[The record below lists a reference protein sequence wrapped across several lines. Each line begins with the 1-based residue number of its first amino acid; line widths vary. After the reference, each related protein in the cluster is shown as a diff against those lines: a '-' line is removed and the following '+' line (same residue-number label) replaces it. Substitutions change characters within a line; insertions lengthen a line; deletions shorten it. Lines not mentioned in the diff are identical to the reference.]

1 MDFKVISKNKNILG
15 EGPYYDSRYDRISW
29 VDIVGQALYMM
40 DKNGI
45 KKVEFEEKISAAI
58 PIKNQNGYMVCG
70 ERNLFLYIDDKII
83 KYKNIEHL
91 MKKGQRCNDAK
102 ADRLGRLWFTT
113 ITDDEHYKPGGNL
126 YLLEKGNIR
135 LMEEDVMLANG
146 MAFSHDDQFFYFV
159 DSIKKEVYSYSFD
172 LEKGIISN
180 KRVLFATDGT
190 PDGMSIDQMDHLF
203 VAIWGGK
210 RIEVRDSKDG
220 RLIENISLP
229 TRLITS
235 VTFKEKDIIVT
246 SASLSEKDEYAGDV
260 FLLKTNY
267 KGKEEY
273 YIDLYEV

>member
-70 ERNLFLYIDDKII
+70 ERNLFLYIDEKII

-159 DSIKKEVYSYSFD
+159 DSIKKEIYSYSFD
-172 LEKGIISN
+172 LKKGIISN

-267 KGKEEY
+267 MGKEEY
-273 YIDLYEV
+273 YIDLNEV

>member
-1 MDFKVISKNKNILG
+1 
-15 EGPYYDSRYDRISW
+15 
-29 VDIVGQALYMM
+29 MM

-70 ERNLFLYIDDKII
+70 ERNLFLYIDEKII

-113 ITDDEHYKPGGNL
+113 ITDDEHYKPVGNL

-135 LMEEDVMLANG
+135 LMEENVMLANG

-159 DSIKKEVYSYSFD
+159 DSIKKEIYSYSFD
-172 LEKGIISN
+172 LKKGIISN
-180 KRVLFATDGT
+180 KRVLFTTDGT
-190 PDGMSIDQMDHLF
+190 PDGMSIDQMNHLF

-273 YIDLYEV
+273 YIDLNEV

>member
-1 MDFKVISKNKNILG
+1 MDFKVISLNKNILG

-40 DKNGI
+40 DKNDI

-113 ITDDEHYKPGGNL
+113 ITDDEQYKPGGNL

-146 MAFSHDDQFFYFV
+146 MAFSHDNQFFYFV
-159 DSIKKEVYSYSFD
+159 DSIKKEIYSYSFD
-172 LEKGIISN
+172 LEKGTISN

-190 PDGMSIDQMDHLF
+190 PDGMSIDEMDHLF

-246 SASLSEKDEYAGDV
+246 SASLSEKDEYKGDV

-267 KGKEEY
+267 RGKEEY
-273 YIDLYEV
+273 YIDLNEV

>member
-1 MDFKVISKNKNILG
+1 MNFKVISLNKNILG

-159 DSIKKEVYSYSFD
+159 DSIKKEIYSYSFD
-172 LEKGIISN
+172 LKKGIISN
-180 KRVLFATDGT
+180 KRVLFTTDGT

-210 RIEVRDSKDG
+210 RIEVRDSKNG
-220 RLIENISLP
+220 ELIENISLP

-246 SASLSEKDEYAGDV
+246 SASLSEKDEYAGYI

-267 KGKEEY
+267 RGKEEY
-273 YIDLYEV
+273 YIDLNEV

>member
-1 MDFKVISKNKNILG
+1 MDFKVISLNKNILG

-159 DSIKKEVYSYSFD
+159 DSIKKEIYSYSFD
-172 LEKGIISN
+172 LRMGTISN
-180 KRVLFATDGT
+180 KRVLFTIDGT
-190 PDGMSIDQMDHLF
+190 PDGMSIDEMDHLF

-260 FLLKTNY
+260 FMLKTNY
-267 KGKEEY
+267 MGKEEY
-273 YIDLYEV
+273 FIDLNEV

>member
-1 MDFKVISKNKNILG
+1 
-15 EGPYYDSRYDRISW
+15 
-29 VDIVGQALYMM
+29 MM

-70 ERNLFLYIDDKII
+70 ERNIFLYIDDKII

-159 DSIKKEVYSYSFD
+159 DSIKKEIYSYSFD
-172 LEKGIISN
+172 LKKGIISN
-180 KRVLFATDGT
+180 KRVLFTTDGT

-210 RIEVRDSKDG
+210 RIEVRDSKNG
-220 RLIENISLP
+220 ELIENISLP

-246 SASLSEKDEYAGDV
+246 SASLSEKDEYAGYI

-273 YIDLYEV
+273 YIDLNEV

>member
-1 MDFKVISKNKNILG
+1 MDFKVISLNKNILG

-29 VDIVGQALYMM
+29 VDIVGQALYMK

-159 DSIKKEVYSYSFD
+159 DSIKKEIYSYSFD
-172 LEKGIISN
+172 LKKGIISN
-180 KRVLFATDGT
+180 KRVLFTIDGT

-210 RIEVRDSKDG
+210 RIEVRVSKDG

-246 SASLSEKDEYAGDV
+246 SASLSEKDEYKGDV
-260 FLLKTNY
+260 FMLKTNY
-267 KGKEEY
+267 MGKEEY
-273 YIDLYEV
+273 FIDLNEV

>member
-1 MDFKVISKNKNILG
+1 MDFKVISLNKNILG

-113 ITDDEHYKPGGNL
+113 ITDDGHFAPGGNL

-159 DSIKKEVYSYSFD
+159 DSIKKEIYSYSFD
-172 LEKGIISN
+172 LEKGTISN
-180 KRVLFATDGT
+180 KRVLFTTDGT
-190 PDGMSIDQMDHLF
+190 PDGMSIDEMDHLF

-210 RIEVRDSKDG
+210 RIEVRDSKNG

-235 VTFKEKDIIVT
+235 VTFKENDIIVS
-246 SASLSEKDEYAGDV
+246 SASLSEKDEYRGDV
-260 FLLKTNY
+260 FMLKTNY
-267 KGKEEY
+267 MGKEEY
-273 YIDLYEV
+273 FIDLNEV

>member
-1 MDFKVISKNKNILG
+1 MDFKVISLNKNILG

-113 ITDDEHYKPGGNL
+113 ITDDEQYKPGGNL

-159 DSIKKEVYSYSFD
+159 DSIKKEIYSYSFD
-172 LEKGIISN
+172 LRMGTISN
-180 KRVLFATDGT
+180 KRVLFTTDGT
-190 PDGMSIDQMDHLF
+190 PDGMSIDEMDHLF

-246 SASLSEKDEYAGDV
+246 SASLSEKDEYKGDV

-267 KGKEEY
+267 RGKEEY
-273 YIDLYEV
+273 YIDLNEV

>member
-1 MDFKVISKNKNILG
+1 MDFKVISLNKNILG

-70 ERNLFLYIDDKII
+70 ERNLFLYIDEKII

-159 DSIKKEVYSYSFD
+159 DSIKKEIYSYSFD
-172 LEKGIISN
+172 LEKGTISN
-180 KRVLFATDGT
+180 KRVLFTTDGT
-190 PDGMSIDQMDHLF
+190 PDGMSIDEMDHLF

-220 RLIENISLP
+220 ELIENISLP

-235 VTFKEKDIIVT
+235 VTFKEKDIIVP

-260 FLLKTNY
+260 FMLKTNY
-267 KGKEEY
+267 MGKEEY
-273 YIDLYEV
+273 FIDLNEV

>member
-1 MDFKVISKNKNILG
+1 MDFKVISLNKNILG

-172 LEKGIISN
+172 LEKGTISN

-190 PDGMSIDQMDHLF
+190 PDGMSIDEMDHLF

-246 SASLSEKDEYAGDV
+246 SASLSEKDEYAGYI

-267 KGKEEY
+267 RGKEEY
-273 YIDLYEV
+273 YIDLNEV

>member
-1 MDFKVISKNKNILG
+1 MDFKVISLNKNILG

-70 ERNLFLYIDDKII
+70 ERNLFLYIDEKII

-113 ITDDEHYKPGGNL
+113 ITDDEQYKPGGNL

-159 DSIKKEVYSYSFD
+159 DSIKKEIYSYSFD
-172 LEKGIISN
+172 LKKGIISN

-260 FLLKTNY
+260 FMLKTNY
-267 KGKEEY
+267 MGKEEY
-273 YIDLYEV
+273 FIDLNEV

>member
-1 MDFKVISKNKNILG
+1 MDFKVISLNKNILG
-15 EGPYYDSRYDRISW
+15 EGPYYDSRYDRVSW

-40 DKNGI
+40 DKNCI

-70 ERNLFLYIDDKII
+70 QRNLFLYIDEKII

-159 DSIKKEVYSYSFD
+159 DSIKKEIYSYSFD
-172 LEKGIISN
+172 LRMGTISN
-180 KRVLFATDGT
+180 KRVLFTVDGT
-190 PDGMSIDQMDHLF
+190 PDGMSIDQMNHLF

-210 RIEVRDSKDG
+210 RIEVRDSKNG
-220 RLIENISLP
+220 ELIENISLP

-246 SASLSEKDEYAGDV
+246 SASLSEKDEYAGYI

-273 YIDLYEV
+273 YIDLNEV

>member
-1 MDFKVISKNKNILG
+1 MDFKVISLNKNILG

-29 VDIVGQALYMM
+29 VDIVGQALYMK

-70 ERNLFLYIDDKII
+70 QRNLFLYIDDKII

-113 ITDDEHYKPGGNL
+113 ITDDEQYKPGGNL

-159 DSIKKEVYSYSFD
+159 DSIKKEIYSYSFD
-172 LEKGIISN
+172 LEKGTISN
-180 KRVLFATDGT
+180 KRVLFTIDGT
-190 PDGMSIDQMDHLF
+190 PDGMSIDEMDHLF
-203 VAIWGGK
+203 VDIWGGK

-246 SASLSEKDEYAGDV
+246 SASLSEKDEYKGDV

-267 KGKEEY
+267 RGKEEY
-273 YIDLYEV
+273 YIDLNEV

>member
-70 ERNLFLYIDDKII
+70 ERNLFLYIDEKII

-113 ITDDEHYKPGGNL
+113 ITDDEHYEPGGNL

-146 MAFSHDDQFFYFV
+146 MAFSHNDQFFYFV
-159 DSIKKEVYSYSFD
+159 DSIKKEIYSYDFN
-172 LEKGIISN
+172 LRMGTISN
-180 KRVLFATDGT
+180 KRVLFTTDGT
-190 PDGMSIDQMDHLF
+190 PDGMSIDEMDHLF

-229 TRLITS
+229 TRLVTS
-235 VTFKEKDIIVT
+235 VTFKEKDIIVP
-246 SASLSEKDEYAGDV
+246 SASLSEKDEYRGDV

-273 YIDLYEV
+273 YIDLNEV

>member
-1 MDFKVISKNKNILG
+1 MDFKVISLNKNILG

-40 DKNGI
+40 DKNDI

-70 ERNLFLYIDDKII
+70 ERNLFLYIDEKII

-113 ITDDEHYKPGGNL
+113 ITDDEYYKPGGNL

-135 LMEEDVMLANG
+135 LMEENVMLANG

-159 DSIKKEVYSYSFD
+159 DSIKKEIYSYSFD
-172 LEKGIISN
+172 LEKGTISN
-180 KRVLFATDGT
+180 KRVLFTTDGT
-190 PDGMSIDQMDHLF
+190 PDGMSIDEMDHLF

-246 SASLSEKDEYAGDV
+246 SASLSEKDEYKGDV

-273 YIDLYEV
+273 YIDLNEV

>member
-1 MDFKVISKNKNILG
+1 MDFKVISLNKNILG

-70 ERNLFLYIDDKII
+70 ERNLFLYIDEKII

-113 ITDDEHYKPGGNL
+113 ITDDEQYKPGGNL

-172 LEKGIISN
+172 LEKGTISN
-180 KRVLFATDGT
+180 KRVLFTIDGT

-246 SASLSEKDEYAGDV
+246 SASLSEKDEYKGDV
-260 FLLKTNY
+260 FLFKTNY

-273 YIDLYEV
+273 YIDLNEV

>member
-1 MDFKVISKNKNILG
+1 MDFKVISLNKNILG

-70 ERNLFLYIDDKII
+70 ERNLFLYIDEKII

-159 DSIKKEVYSYSFD
+159 DSIKKEIYSYSFD
-172 LEKGIISN
+172 LEKGTISN
-180 KRVLFATDGT
+180 KRVLFTTNGT
-190 PDGMSIDQMDHLF
+190 PDGMSIDEMDHLF

-210 RIEVRDSKDG
+210 RIEVRDSKNG

-260 FLLKTNY
+260 FMLKTNY
-267 KGKEEY
+267 MGKEEY
-273 YIDLYEV
+273 FIDLNEV

>member
-1 MDFKVISKNKNILG
+1 MDFKVISLNKNILG

-70 ERNLFLYIDDKII
+70 ERNLFLYIDEKII

-135 LMEEDVMLANG
+135 LMEENVMLANG

-159 DSIKKEVYSYSFD
+159 DSIKKEIYSYSFD
-172 LEKGIISN
+172 LEKGTISN
-180 KRVLFATDGT
+180 KRVLFTTDGT
-190 PDGMSIDQMDHLF
+190 PDGMSIDEMDHLF

-220 RLIENISLP
+220 ELIENISLP

-235 VTFKEKDIIVT
+235 VTFKEKDIIVP

-260 FLLKTNY
+260 FMLKTNY
-267 KGKEEY
+267 MGKEEY
-273 YIDLYEV
+273 FIDLNEV

>member
-1 MDFKVISKNKNILG
+1 MDFKVISLNKNILG

-70 ERNLFLYIDDKII
+70 ERNLFLYIDEKII

-159 DSIKKEVYSYSFD
+159 DSIKKEIYSYSFD
-172 LEKGIISN
+172 LRMGTISN
-180 KRVLFATDGT
+180 KRVLFTIDGT
-190 PDGMSIDQMDHLF
+190 PDGMSIDEMDHLF

-220 RLIENISLP
+220 RLIKNISLP
-229 TRLITS
+229 TKLITS

-260 FLLKTNY
+260 FMLKTNY
-267 KGKEEY
+267 MGKEEY
-273 YIDLYEV
+273 YIDLNEV

>member
-1 MDFKVISKNKNILG
+1 MDFKVISLNKNILG

-70 ERNLFLYIDDKII
+70 ERNLFLYIDEKII

-159 DSIKKEVYSYSFD
+159 DSIKKEIYSYSFD
-172 LEKGIISN
+172 LEKGTISN
-180 KRVLFATDGT
+180 KRVLFTTDGT
-190 PDGMSIDQMDHLF
+190 PDGMSIDEMDHLF

-260 FLLKTNY
+260 FMLKTNY
-267 KGKEEY
+267 MGKEEY
-273 YIDLYEV
+273 FIDLNEV

>member
-1 MDFKVISKNKNILG
+1 MDFKVISLNKNILG

-29 VDIVGQALYMM
+29 VDIVGQALYMK

-159 DSIKKEVYSYSFD
+159 DSIKKEIYSYSFD
-172 LEKGIISN
+172 LEKGTISN
-180 KRVLFATDGT
+180 KRVLFTIDGT

-246 SASLSEKDEYAGDV
+246 SASLSEKDEYAGCV
-260 FLLKTNY
+260 FMLKTNY

-273 YIDLYEV
+273 YIDLNEV

>member
-1 MDFKVISKNKNILG
+1 MDFKVISLNKNILG

-29 VDIVGQALYMM
+29 VDIVGQALYMKE
-40 DKNGI
+40 KNGI

-83 KYKNIEHL
+83 IYKNIEHL

-113 ITDDEHYKPGGNL
+113 ITDDEQYKPGGNL

-159 DSIKKEVYSYSFD
+159 DSIKKEIYSYSFD
-172 LEKGIISN
+172 LRMGTISN
-180 KRVLFATDGT
+180 KRVLFTVDGT
-190 PDGMSIDQMDHLF
+190 PDGMSIDEMDHLF

-235 VTFKEKDIIVT
+235 VTFKENDIIVT
-246 SASLSEKDEYAGDV
+246 SASLSEKDEYRGDV
-260 FLLKTNY
+260 FMLKTNY
-267 KGKEEY
+267 MGKEEY
-273 YIDLYEV
+273 FIDLNEV